1 MLTLRRSAL
10 DIDREIDRGDFIESL
25 GGGDAVARMD
35 HEARADAIEEYQSSQ
50 LEAATAKPKAPAG
63 QTVAEVEAEID
74 TRAYRR
80 GAGKLFIAE
89 RGTVKRLPPMPAR
102 PTLVDFFER
111 RFQSTQHVL
120 QSASLAQRGGAS
132 EEVVLACLLHD
143 LGQSLMRTD
152 HGWWSA
158 QIFEPYVSE
167 RVTFAIRY
175 HQALRFYADPAAG
188 YEYPELY
195 YKLYGV
201 DYEPPPHV
209 AAAYETARRHKWY
222 GDARLVTTND
232 LYAFDQATVVTLDP
246 FVDLIARRFKQP
258 PEGLGNDNTPVAHM
272 WRTLATPD
280 APL

>member
-80 GAGKLFIAE
+80 GVGKLFIAE

-102 PTLVDFFER
+102 PMLVDFFER

>member
-1 MLTLRRSAL
+1 MLKDSEGTV
-10 DIDREIDRGDFIESL
+10 DIDRDDFITSL
-25 GGGDAVARMD
+25 GGAEAVARMD
-35 HEARADAIEEYQSSQ
+35 HEARADAIEEYRANQ
-50 LEAATAKPKAPAG
+50 LEGATAKPKG
-63 QTVAEVEAEID
+63 QTVAEVEAQID
-74 TRAYRR
+74 TRGYRR
-80 GAGKLFIAE
+80 GVGKLFIAE
-89 RGTVKRLPPMPAR
+89 QGTVTRLPPMPAR
-102 PTLVDFFER
+102 PTLIDFFER

-209 AAAYETARRHKWY
+209 AAAYETARRHPWY

-232 LYAFDQATVVTLDP
+232 LYAFDQTTVVTLDP
-246 FVDLIARRFKQP
+246 FVDLIGRRFKQP

>member
-1 MLTLRRSAL
+1 M
-10 DIDREIDRGDFIESL
+10 DIDRDDFINSL
-25 GGGDAVARMD
+25 GGADAAARMD
-35 HEARADAIEEYQSSQ
+35 HEARADAVEEYQSDR
-50 LEAATAKPKAPAG
+50 LEAATAPPARRSG
-63 QTVAEVEAEID
+63 LTVEQVDAQID

-89 RGTVKRLPPMPAR
+89 AGTVRRLPPMPER
-102 PTLVDFFER
+102 PRLVDFFER

-120 QSASLAQRGGAS
+120 QSASLAQRAGAS

-158 QIFEPYVSE
+158 QLFEPYVSA
-167 RVTFAIRY
+167 RVAFAIRY

-209 AAAYETARRHKWY
+209 AAAYQTARHHPWY
-222 GDARLVTTND
+222 MDARLVTTND
-232 LYAFDQATVVTLDP
+232 LYAFDQQTVVTLDP
-246 FVDLIARRFKQP
+246 FVDLIGRRFTQP
-258 PEGLGNDNTPVAHM
+258 SEGLGNDNSPVAHM
-272 WRTLATPD
+272 WRTLANPD

>member
-1 MLTLRRSAL
+1 MLPFGDVM
-10 DIDREIDRGDFIESL
+10 DIDRDELIKSL
-25 GGGDAVARMD
+25 GGAEAVANMD
-35 HEARADAIEEYQSSQ
+35 HEARADALEEFQSAQ
-50 LEAATAKPKAPAG
+50 LDAATSRKAPSG
-63 QTVAEVEAEID
+63 PTVEQVEAQID

-80 GAGKLFIAE
+80 GVGKLFIAE
-89 RGTVKRLPPMPAR
+89 HDTVHRLPPMPAR
-102 PTLVDFFER
+102 PTLLDFFER
-111 RFQSTQHVL
+111 RFVSTQHVL

-132 EEVVLACLLHD
+132 EDVVLACLLHD

-209 AAAYETARRHKWY
+209 AAAYETARRHPWY
-222 GDARLVTTND
+222 TDARLVTTND
-232 LYAFDQATVVTLDP
+232 LYAFDDQTVATIDP
-246 FVDLIARRFKQP
+246 FVDLIGRRFKQP
-258 PEGLGNDNTPVAHM
+258 PEGLGNDNSPVAHM
-272 WRTLATPD
+272 WRTLASPD

>member
-1 MLTLRRSAL
+1 M
-10 DIDREIDRGDFIESL
+10 DIDRDIDRDDFIKSL
-25 GGGDAVARMD
+25 GGAEAVARMD
-35 HEARADAIEEYQSSQ
+35 HEARADAIEEYQSDQ
-50 LEAATAKPKAPAG
+50 LEAAIAKPKAPAG

-80 GAGKLFIAE
+80 GVGKLFIAE

-102 PTLVDFFER
+102 PTLVDFFEI

-209 AAAYETARRHKWY
+209 AAAYETARTHKWY

-246 FVDLIARRFKQP
+246 FVDLVGRRFKQP